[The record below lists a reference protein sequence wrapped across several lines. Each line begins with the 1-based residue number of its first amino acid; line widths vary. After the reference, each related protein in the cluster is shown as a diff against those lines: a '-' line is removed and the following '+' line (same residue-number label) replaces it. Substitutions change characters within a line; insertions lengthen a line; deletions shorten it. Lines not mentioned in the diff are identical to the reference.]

1 MHTGTQRSDTR
12 LYRLVCDAGWLRAGL
27 DAVFANKG
35 SHTPGLNGITKQHVD
50 GRQRGRERCG
60 AASRGTA
67 DR

>member
-1 MHTGTQRSDTR
+1 MQGGYV
-12 LYRLVCDAGWLRAGL
+12 LG

-35 SHTPGLNGITKQHVD
+35 HTPGLNGITKQHVD
-50 GRQRGRERCG
+50 GRQRGRERLG